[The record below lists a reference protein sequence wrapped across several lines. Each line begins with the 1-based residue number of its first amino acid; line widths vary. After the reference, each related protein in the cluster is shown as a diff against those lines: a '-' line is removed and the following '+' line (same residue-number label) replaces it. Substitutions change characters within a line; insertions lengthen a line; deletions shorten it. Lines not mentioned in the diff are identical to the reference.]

1 MLRTLVLMA
10 VAGGVVGSAIGQD
23 IPVGFYRFGV
33 PAGFIESRPG
43 AISGDGSRIIGTATP
58 NGAGMPA
65 WSFEWSHAGGLVLT
79 PAQPA
84 APVIAWSG
92 LSATGEVACGWGY
105 HPQAA
110 GYSGRSWRSGEVP
123 ADLGRYSGYRDTIT
137 HDVSGDGRV
146 IVGRS
151 ETVIGL
157 SSIGVP
163 VRWTAETGFVSM
175 GPVPGGETRGRAIAS
190 NFDGSVVVGF
200 GENVPIGSVV
210 PFRWSQDAGYTV
222 YPSLRRLDSISTD
235 GQWMGGTEPGGY
247 PVRVAADGR
256 IEQLD
261 PSRST
266 GGVPR
271 AMNNDGSIIVGDG
284 YLWEASTGMHRLDA
298 YLVSIG
304 VTVPADLSVIGFRNE
319 VVGISDDGTRILGW
333 SVNSS
338 NQLEGWL
345 AVIPSPGGL
354 AVLLCASAL
363 GVSRRR

>member
-1 MLRTLVLMA
+1 
-10 VAGGVVGSAIGQD
+10 
-23 IPVGFYRFGV
+23 
-33 PAGFIESRPG
+33 
-43 AISGDGSRIIGTATP
+43 
-58 NGAGMPA
+58 
-65 WSFEWSHAGGLVLT
+65 
-79 PAQPA
+79 
-84 APVIAWSG
+84 
-92 LSATGEVACGWGY
+92 
-105 HPQAA
+105 
-110 GYSGRSWRSGEVP
+110 
-123 ADLGRYSGYRDTIT
+123 
-137 HDVSGDGRV
+137 
-146 IVGRS
+146 
-151 ETVIGL
+151 
-157 SSIGVP
+157 
-163 VRWTAETGFVSM
+163 
-175 GPVPGGETRGRAIAS
+175 
-190 NFDGSVVVGF
+190 
-200 GENVPIGSVV
+200 
-210 PFRWSQDAGYTV
+210 
-222 YPSLRRLDSISTD
+222 
-235 GQWMGGTEPGGY
+235 MGGTEPGGY

>member
-1 MLRTLVLMA
+1 MLRTLVLI
-10 VAGGVVGSAIGQD
+10 VIAGGVAGSAIGQD
-23 IPVGFYRFGV
+23 IPIGFYRFGV
-33 PAGFIESRPG
+33 PEGYRESRPG
-43 AISGDGSRIIGTATP
+43 AISGDGSRIIGTSQAIGV
-58 NGAGMPA
+58 GAPK
-65 WSFEWSHAGGLVLT
+65 WSFEWTHSGGLVLT
-79 PAQPA
+79 AAQPA
-84 APVIAWSG
+84 ADMTAWTG
-92 LSATGEVACGWGY
+92 LSADGVVAAGWG
-105 HPQAA
+105 PEPATG
-110 GYSGRSWRSGEVP
+110 GYSARSWSPGGLP
-123 ADLGRYSGYRDTIT
+123 TILGRYSGYQDTIT

-175 GPVPGGETRGRAIAS
+175 GPVPGGATRGRAIAT
-190 NFDGSVVVGF
+190 NFDGSVAVGYASD
-200 GENVPIGSVV
+200 VSVGAQV
-210 PFRWSQDAGYTV
+210 AFRWSETDGYTV
-222 YPSLRRLDSISTD
+222 YPSLVRFDSISAD

-261 PSRST
+261 PGRST
-266 GGVPR
+266 FGVPR
-271 AMNNDGSIIVGDG
+271 AMNSDGSIIVGDG
-284 YLWEASTGMHRLDA
+284 FLWEASTGMHRLDTYFA
-298 YLVSIG
+298 SIG

-319 VVGISDDGTRILGW
+319 VVRMSDDGTRILGW